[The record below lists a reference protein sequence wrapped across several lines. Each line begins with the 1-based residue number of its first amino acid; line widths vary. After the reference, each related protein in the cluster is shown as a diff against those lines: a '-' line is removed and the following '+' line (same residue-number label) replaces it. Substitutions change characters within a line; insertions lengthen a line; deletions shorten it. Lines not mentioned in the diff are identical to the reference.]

1 VPIEIKN
8 LSLSYNNKDFVLKNI
23 NLNIDDGQIVG
34 IVGKTGCGKSTLVQ
48 AIAGLVNANSG
59 EILIDNDNIL
69 DKKYNK
75 MVLRKKLG
83 IVFQYPEMQ
92 LFEQSVAKDITF
104 SLKNS
109 GISKSEKEN
118 RVKWAMEL
126 LHLDYDKF
134 KDKSPLALSGG
145 EKRKVAIAGVIV
157 IKPKYLI
164 LDEPIAGLD
173 STSRDDFMKLLFD
186 LKSQGTTVIVV
197 SHNADFLSQC
207 ADEIIVMN
215 DGNVVMQSSA
225 NDVFS
230 NVELLNSIPLGTST
244 VKEICS
250 MLEVRGISLSKSVL
264 KYDDLADELVSVFCK
279 NYE

>member
-1 VPIEIKN
+1 M
-8 LSLSYNNKDFVLKNI
+8 
-23 NLNIDDGQIVG
+23 
-34 IVGKTGCGKSTLVQ
+34 
-48 AIAGLVNANSG
+48 A
-59 EILIDNDNIL
+59 
-69 DKKYNK
+69 
-75 MVLRKKLG
+75 LRKKLG

-92 LFEQSVAKDITF
+92 LFEQSVAKDIAF

-215 DGNVVMQSSA
+215 DGSVVMQSSA

>member
-75 MVLRKKLG
+75 MALRKKLG

-92 LFEQSVAKDITF
+92 LFEQSVAKDIAF

-215 DGNVVMQSSA
+215 DGSVVMQSSA